1 MKKLTIALGLCLTTL
16 FASAQTFSVDKAHSK
31 LGFSVVHLTISDVE
45 GSFKIT
51 DATLTSSKDDF
62 SDAKFELTADINSVN
77 TDNERRDTHLK
88 SPDFFD
94 AAKFPAISFKSKSIA
109 KTAER
114 KFTLAGDL
122 TMHGVTKPVNLNL
135 TLNGVTANRQG
146 KKVAGFKVTG
156 TLNRTAWG
164 VGSMP
169 AAIVGEEIE
178 LRAGGEF
185 IQN

>member
-1 MKKLTIALGLCLTTL
+1 MKKLTLALGLCLTSL
-16 FASAQTFSVDKAHSK
+16 FASAQTFSIDKAHSK
-31 LGFSVVHLTISDVE
+31 LGFSVVHLSISDVE

-51 DATLTSSKDDF
+51 DATLTASKDDF
-62 SDAKFELTADINSVN
+62 SDAKFELSADVNTVN

-94 AAKFPAISFKSKSIA
+94 AAKFPAITFKSKSIT
-109 KTAER
+109 KTGDR

-122 TMHGVTKPVNLNL
+122 TMHGVTKAVNLNL
-135 TLNGVTANRQG
+135 TLNGVTKNRAE

-169 AAIVGEEIE
+169 AAMVGEEIE
-178 LRAGGEF
+178 IRAGGEF